1 MRKDPGTANPAGFLL
16 GARTPD
22 SRNSGGP
29 VTWQELSISVP
40 HEYVEPV
47 SYLFDRYGK
56 GLSTQADG
64 MGRVLLRTY
73 LTSGSRQRLARIE
86 VGVKLV
92 ALIGSVGALEIRDL
106 PEDEDWQ
113 NSWKSH
119 FGILRVG
126 KRLVIKPTWLELEP
140 GPEDIVIELD
150 PGIAFG
156 TGYHPTTDTCLQAME
171 QHITPGMT
179 VLDLGTGSGIL
190 TIAAMKLGA
199 GRVTALD
206 IDSLAV
212 TAARRNFRRCGISKQ
227 VRLGKGSVPHP
238 TAGAGQFDLAVAN
251 ISARGVADR
260 SPFILTALKPGALF
274 IASGLL
280 ITQKEEVASVV
291 EPLGFTLVGEWPQ
304 EEWVTLLYRAPDSS
318 AGGAP

>member
-1 MRKDPGTANPAGFLL
+1 MA
-16 GARTPD
+16 
-22 SRNSGGP
+22 
-29 VTWQELSISVP
+29 WIELSISVP
-40 HEYVEPV
+40 HEYVEPI

-56 GLSTQADG
+56 GLSTELDG
-64 MGRVLLRTY
+64 KGRVLLRTY
-73 LTSGSRQRLARIE
+73 MTSGSRQRLARID

-92 ALIGSVGALEIRDL
+92 AAIEPIGCLEIRDL

-126 KRLVIKPTWLELEP
+126 KRLVIKPTWLDLDP
-140 GPEDIVIELD
+140 GPDDIVIELD

-199 GRVTALD
+199 GLVTALD
-206 IDSLAV
+206 IDSQAV
-212 TAARRNFRRCGISKQ
+212 SAARRNFRRCGISKQ
-227 VRLGKGSVPHP
+227 VRLGQGSVPHP

-260 SPFILTALKPGALF
+260 CPFILTALKPGGLF

-280 ITQKEEVASVV
+280 ITQKEEVAAAA
-291 EPLGFTLVGEWPQ
+291 EPLGFALVSEFPQ
-304 EEWVTLLYRAPDSS
+304 EEWVTLLYRVPDSP
-318 AGGAP
+318 AGAVE

>member
-1 MRKDPGTANPAGFLL
+1 MA
-16 GARTPD
+16 
-22 SRNSGGP
+22 
-29 VTWQELSISVP
+29 WQELSITVP
-40 HEYVEPV
+40 HEYVEPI
-47 SYLFDRYGK
+47 SYLFGRYGK
-56 GLSTQADG
+56 GLSTELAG
-64 MGRVLLRTY
+64 EGRVLLRTY

-92 ALIGSVGALEIRDL
+92 GAIEPIGDLEIRDL

-119 FGILRVG
+119 FRILRIG
-126 KRLVIKPTWLELEP
+126 KRLVIKPTWLELDSST
-140 GPEDIVIELD
+140 GPDDIVIELD
-150 PGIAFG
+150 PGMAFG

-199 GRVTALD
+199 GRATALD
-206 IDSLAV
+206 IDSQAV

-227 VRLGKGSVPHP
+227 VRLGLGSVPHP
-238 TAGAGQFDLAVAN
+238 TAGPGVFDLAVAN

-260 SPFILTALKPGALF
+260 CPFILTALKPGALF

-280 ITQKEEVASVV
+280 ITQKEEVAATV
-291 EPLGFTLVGEWPQ
+291 EPLGFTLVSEWPQ
-304 EEWVTLLYRAPDSS
+304 EEWVTLLYRAPD
-318 AGGAP
+318 ARTDATE